1 MTIKNIFTLIVI
13 ASSLAACKQAN
24 SKYDK
29 PYFDFDSLV
38 TVQIRKASA
47 KDSIHKEAML
57 DGNIDLASF
66 PLDSTRLAHEWDVF
80 RQLDII
86 NKPLYKSSYKITE
99 EKDTKSNLM
108 VRVYK
113 WNGNPKSNPPVPFVR
128 FYFHAQFKDL
138 KKIES
143 SYREENALYF
153 TERNLILSF
162 SDLSGEPLINE
173 YGIEGSQKMI
183 LSENVKFSIRG
194 KIGVAQ
200 PKSMSV
206 EEE

>member
-1 MTIKNIFTLIVI
+1 MPIKNIFTFLFMATSIV
-13 ASSLAACKQAN
+13 ACKQADLT
-24 SKYDK
+24 YDK
-29 PYFDFDSLV
+29 PYFDFDSLI
-38 TVQIRKASA
+38 TVQIEKASA

-57 DGNIDLASF
+57 DGKQDLTSF
-66 PLDSTRLAHEWDVF
+66 LLDSTRLAHEWDVF

-99 EKDTKSNLM
+99 EEDTKSNLT
-108 VRVYK
+108 VRSYAWSGDSK
-113 WNGNPKSNPPVPFVR
+113 IKPLVPFVH
-128 FYFHAQFKDL
+128 FYFHAQFKNL

-153 TERNLILSF
+153 TERNLMLGF

-173 YGIEGSQKMI
+173 YTIAGSQKMI

-194 KIGVAQ
+194 KIGMTQ
-200 PKSMSV
+200 PKSVSV